1 MILSE
6 FKNHL
11 KNASTIE
18 LYLPNHAQVP
28 LHFHVTELGQIQ
40 KRFVDCGGTVRQTQ
54 NVRFQLWIANDI
66 DHRLTPEKFL
76 GIIEKAE
83 QDLQMEDV
91 EVTFEYQ
98 AETIQLYGLSEQQ
111 GILYLTA
118 LNTACLAPDLCMP
131 KQVKTKISLKDLT
144 PDSETTTC
152 CTPGGKCC

>member
-83 QDLQMEDV
+83 QDLQMEDF

-111 GILYLTA
+111 GRLYLTA

-131 KQVKTKISLKDLT
+131 KQVKTKISL
-144 PDSETTTC
+144 SN
-152 CTPGGKCC
+152 

>member
-83 QDLQMEDV
+83 QDLQMEDF

-111 GILYLTA
+111 GRLYLTA

-144 PDSETTTC
+144 LDSETTTC

>member
-91 EVTFEYQ
+91 DVTFEYQ
-98 AETIQLYGLSEQQ
+98 AETIQLYGLSEQH
-111 GILYLTA
+111 GRLYLTA
-118 LNTACLAPDLCMP
+118 MNTACLAPDLCMP

-144 PDSETTTC
+144 PDSETTTF